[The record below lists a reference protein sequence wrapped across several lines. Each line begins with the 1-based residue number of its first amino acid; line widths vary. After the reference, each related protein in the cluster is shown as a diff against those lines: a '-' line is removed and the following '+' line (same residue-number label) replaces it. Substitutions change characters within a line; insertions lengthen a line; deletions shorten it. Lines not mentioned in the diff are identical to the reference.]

1 MIRTAVDVVGLL
13 SFGIKTAGRPD
24 RERHWSVDGAAGK
37 VPPGS
42 RSWPQQLLDTAQD
55 WRRIERQL
63 LCVWQ
68 RLLWQEALAEFLV
81 SFQCLSPFHFI
92 PPRPSCLYCLD
103 RFIHFPFRLL
113 FFFAKITQ
121 NPDSM
126 LEIFEIGANLN
137 GFSLLVELV
146 RELNKWVL

>member
-55 WRRIERQL
+55 WRNRK
-63 LCVWQ
+63 
-68 RLLWQEALAEFLV
+68 A
-81 SFQCLSPFHFI
+81 
-92 PPRPSCLYCLD
+92 
-103 RFIHFPFRLL
+103 
-113 FFFAKITQ
+113 T
-121 NPDSM
+121 
-126 LEIFEIGANLN
+126 
-137 GFSLLVELV
+137 LV
-146 RELNKWVL
+146 RVTAAIVKGNIHQIPAIHVQQL